1 MEIAEGRQLIDPA
14 ARQVGLVDDQ
24 DLGPHLRPP
33 GELAGEG
40 HAAALEHPWLQHD
53 DQVPGRGG
61 EVVHI
66 AGARQVDDLGRVQAA
81 VGVEAPDDGLAA
93 VQADVPDRAVG
104 VVAGVGLEG
113 HALEVVAQGDEP
125 SGRQVRGRHGQGRAP
140 FPEGPDLV
148 AGDHD
153 GGVGGVGVVVRADAG
168 AVVAGGAEAGG
179 DDGVDL
185 ALPAAFGGVGEAG
198 LEGDLAVV
206 DAEGPHQAVAVE
218 PVGGRA
224 AGAAE
229 FARAVAEQGPG
240 QVGRGAAV
248 DEAHGVRCDVGF
260 EVGGGQGPVGGGLLG
275 GHGADRFG
283 GDDGGCQSCKE
294 GGGGAHQ
301 EVAAVGDHEG
311 LS

>member
-1 MEIAEGRQLIDPA
+1 M
-14 ARQVGLVDDQ
+14 
-24 DLGPHLRPP
+24 
-33 GELAGEG
+33 
-40 HAAALEHPWLQHD
+40 
-53 DQVPGRGG
+53 
-61 EVVHI
+61 HI

-153 GGVGGVGVVVRADAG
+153 GGVGGVGVVVRAEAG

-179 DDGVDL
+179 DHGVDL
-185 ALPAAFGGVGEAG
+185 ALPAAFGGVGVAG

-248 DEAHGVRCDVGF
+248 DEAHGPGRDVGL